1 MTKKK
6 VLINNSISGVCQLV
20 ITALLTFFSIPV
32 FIHKLGTDLYGVFAL
47 VSVIGNLN
55 LFTNLGLDVSLT
67 KFIAEQ
73 GKSTESDKDIL
84 VSLILSSSIIVPVSI
99 IAYLLRSFFL
109 GSLLDIFIMIIF
121 LTCTMSIGYILIK
134 EHNHR
139 NESLND

>member
-55 LFTNLGLDVSLT
+55 LLSRTYYVLFSLVVYW
-67 KFIAEQ
+67 I
-73 GKSTESDKDIL
+73 
-84 VSLILSSSIIVPVSI
+84 
-99 IAYLLRSFFL
+99 FL
-109 GSLLDIFIMIIF
+109 IFITNKPKLYSVCYCLLMQ
-121 LTCTMSIGYILIK
+121 YY
-134 EHNHR
+134 
-139 NESLND
+139 

>member
-84 VSLILSSSIIVPVSI
+84 AFQSVLSRTYYVLFSLVVYWI
-99 IAYLLRSFFL
+99 FL
-109 GSLLDIFIMIIF
+109 IFITNKPKLYSVCYCLLMQ
-121 LTCTMSIGYILIK
+121 YY
-134 EHNHR
+134 
-139 NESLND
+139 

>member
-99 IAYLLRSFFL
+99 IAYLLRSFSLVVYWIFL
-109 GSLLDIFIMIIF
+109 IFITNKPKLYSVCYCLLMQ
-121 LTCTMSIGYILIK
+121 YY
-134 EHNHR
+134 
-139 NESLND
+139 

>member
-55 LFTNLGLDVSLT
+55 LFIISIAGLTLYYLT
-67 KFIAEQ
+67 
-73 GKSTESDKDIL
+73 
-84 VSLILSSSIIVPVSI
+84 LSS
-99 IAYLLRSFFL
+99 F
-109 GSLLDIFIMIIF
+109 
-121 LTCTMSIGYILIK
+121 K
-134 EHNHR
+134 
-139 NESLND
+139 

>member
-55 LFTNLGLDVSLT
+55 LFIIIIAGLTLYYLT
-67 KFIAEQ
+67 
-73 GKSTESDKDIL
+73 
-84 VSLILSSSIIVPVSI
+84 LSS
-99 IAYLLRSFFL
+99 F
-109 GSLLDIFIMIIF
+109 
-121 LTCTMSIGYILIK
+121 K
-134 EHNHR
+134 
-139 NESLND
+139 

>member
-109 GSLLDIFIMIIF
+109 GSLLDIPDIQYQPVV
-121 LTCTMSIGYILIK
+121 LYQ
-134 EHNHR
+134 
-139 NESLND
+139 

>member
-109 GSLLDIFIMIIF
+109 GSLLDIPDI
-121 LTCTMSIGYILIK
+121 
-134 EHNHR
+134 
-139 NESLND
+139 